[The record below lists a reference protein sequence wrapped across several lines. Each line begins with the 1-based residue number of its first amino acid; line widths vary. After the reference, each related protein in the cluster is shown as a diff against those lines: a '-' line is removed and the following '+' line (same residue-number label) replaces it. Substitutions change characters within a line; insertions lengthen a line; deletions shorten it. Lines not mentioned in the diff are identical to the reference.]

1 MLNFLLRYKYGHCR
15 SYERY
20 IAFIVLSGYLILQQ
34 SIAYGEK
41 KAAGGADA
49 DAIVR
54 KMVITY
60 QSAQS
65 VQEKS
70 EAKMK
75 TIEGREFF
83 QSSEVKFRRP
93 NLLYIASTDPQLGTY
108 TVYCNG
114 RTVTMY
120 TGTQNIFTKRDSPT
134 NLRQTVQSLHD
145 TGNDLLGTPVTQI
158 LSPVSFMSANGM
170 PDECKKFH
178 FVKED
183 TLDGKRVYVVSGQ
196 ADVNWALSLF
206 TFKEMKFLRRDIT
219 LWIDAS
225 RSLLL
230 KASCDMI
237 YSYETPVKAGQRIN
251 TVVSCLRFT
260 ETHSNI
266 ALNVPIREETFFFQ
280 LPRGAVEKFQERK

>member
-1 MLNFLLRYKYGHCR
+1 MLQSLQIVRIQNMLNFLLRYKYGHCR

-120 TGTQNIFTKRDSPT
+120 TGTQNIFT
-134 NLRQTVQSLHD
+134 
-145 TGNDLLGTPVTQI
+145 
-158 LSPVSFMSANGM
+158 
-170 PDECKKFH
+170 
-178 FVKED
+178 
-183 TLDGKRVYVVSGQ
+183 
-196 ADVNWALSLF
+196 
-206 TFKEMKFLRRDIT
+206 
-219 LWIDAS
+219 
-225 RSLLL
+225 
-230 KASCDMI
+230 
-237 YSYETPVKAGQRIN
+237 
-251 TVVSCLRFT
+251 
-260 ETHSNI
+260 
-266 ALNVPIREETFFFQ
+266 
-280 LPRGAVEKFQERK
+280 